1 MANATRPQPIVA
13 LAAMLAARTASA
25 RERARALARWDNE
38 GGAPPNPGRG
48 YRRAGK
54 RAGVRP

>member
-1 MANATRPQPIVA
+1 MVNPARPQPIVA

-48 YRRAGK
+48 PRRAAK
-54 RAGVRP
+54 RAGFRP